1 MNWLAAILT
10 WWSADPQAIDT
21 ERPRAAA
28 CVMAAHAS
36 MAKQGGPDAAK
47 DTNADAALGEPGAG
61 LAAAARRQQPTDSGG
76 TRVLRQATPSVAS
89 GCADGKCVA
98 MPPVRT
104 RVLRTR

>member
-1 MNWLAAILT
+1 MEWLAAILT
-10 WWSADPQAIDT
+10 WFAADPQAIDT

-36 MAKQGGPDAAK
+36 MAREIKEDAPE
-47 DTNADAALGEPGAG
+47 DQNADAALGEPGAG
-61 LAAAARRQQPTDSGG
+61 LAAKAGRQQPADSSGK
-76 TRVLRQATPSVAS
+76 RVLRQTPQGVAS

-98 MPPVRT
+98 VPGVRS

>member
-1 MNWLAAILT
+1 MKWLAAILT

-36 MAKQGGPDAAK
+36 MAKEVADAAE
-47 DTNADAALGEPGAG
+47 DQNADTALGEPGAG
-61 LAAAARRQQPTDSGG
+61 VTTEEGRQQPADSSG
-76 TRVLRQATPSVAS
+76 TRLLRQETQGVAS
-89 GCADGKCVA
+89 GCADGKCLAV
-98 MPPVRT
+98 PPVRT

>member
-10 WWSADPQAIDT
+10 WFAADPQAIDT

-36 MAKQGGPDAAK
+36 MAKEIKEDAAE
-47 DTNADAALGEPGAG
+47 DTNADTALGQPGAG
-61 LAAAARRQQPTDSGG
+61 LAAAGRQQPADSSSS
-76 TRVLRQATPSVAS
+76 RLLRQEAQGVAS
-89 GCADGKCVA
+89 GCADGSCVA
-98 MPPVRT
+98 VPPVRA

>member
-1 MNWLAAILT
+1 MEWLAAILT
-10 WWSADPQAIDT
+10 WFAADPQAIDT

-36 MAKQGGPDAAK
+36 MAREIQQHAKEDTDAE
-47 DTNADAALGEPGAG
+47 AALAEPGAG
-61 LAAAARRQQPTDSGG
+61 LAADQGRQQPADGGG
-76 TRVLRQATPSVAS
+76 TRVLRPATQGVEA

-98 MPPVRT
+98 VPRVRT

>member
-10 WWSADPQAIDT
+10 WFAADPHAIDT

-36 MAKQGGPDAAK
+36 MAREIKEDATE

-61 LAAAARRQQPTDSGG
+61 LAAQAGRQQPTDSSG
-76 TRVLRQATPSVAS
+76 TRVLQQETPGVAS
-89 GCADGKCVA
+89 GCADGSCVA
-98 MPPVRT
+98 VPSVRA
-104 RVLRTR
+104 RVRR